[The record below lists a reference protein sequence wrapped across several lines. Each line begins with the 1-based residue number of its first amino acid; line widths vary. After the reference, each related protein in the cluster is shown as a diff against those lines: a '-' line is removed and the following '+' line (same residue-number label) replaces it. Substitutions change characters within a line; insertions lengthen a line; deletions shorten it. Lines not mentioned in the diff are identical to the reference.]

1 MKDWNVPNNK
11 RPKNLYLHIY
21 FRTVDSTENMEI
33 IPYLTGSDALKDW
46 NAYAAFDSQ
55 EGMWYQY
62 LKAYPVSTTY
72 MISSLHAGGNVN
84 TPKTMHMLMEED
96 SGMPCARE
104 KYRI

>member
-1 MKDWNVPNNK
+1 M
-11 RPKNLYLHIY
+11 
-21 FRTVDSTENMEI
+21 
-33 IPYLTGSDALKDW
+33 KDW

-96 SGMPCARE
+96 SGNWHAGHKGSDVTE
-104 KYRI
+104 KVYTHKNIEQLLSAIDLLKV